1 MRPAVG
7 ELLTAMATPFA
18 RDGTVDHAAAR
29 RLARHLV
36 DQGSDG
42 LVVAGTTG
50 EGPTL
55 SDREK
60 LDLFETVATE
70 VGARATV
77 IANTGTYDTHH
88 SVALTRAAL
97 AAGVD
102 GFLVVTPY
110 YSKPPEAG
118 IVAHFAAIAAAAE
131 GRPVIAY
138 NIPQRVVLNLSPDL
152 LARLAEIP
160 NVVAVKQ
167 ATTDL
172 DQARRIVDE
181 TGLDLLAGNDDLL
194 LPFLR
199 LGGVG
204 GICVA
209 SHLVGPAMRDI
220 ITHARAG
227 EWDEAERLDAGL
239 ADLLRALAVTT
250 NPIPVKAA
258 LNLLGHEVGG
268 VRLPLIPA
276 DDAQTRTLA
285 AALEAS
291 GLVASAV
298 KV

>member
-7 ELLTAMATPFA
+7 ELMTAMATPFA

-70 VGARATV
+70 VGARTTV

-118 IVAHFAAIAAAAE
+118 IAAHFAAIAAAAE

-152 LARLAEIP
+152 LGRLAEIP

-209 SHLVGPAMRDI
+209 SHLAGPVMRDM

-227 EWDEAERLDAGL
+227 EWDEAERLDASL

-291 GLVASAV
+291 GVVASAV
-298 KV
+298 RV

>member
-7 ELLTAMATPFA
+7 ELMTAMATPFA

-152 LARLAEIP
+152 LGRLAEIP

-209 SHLVGPAMRDI
+209 SHLAGPVMRDM

>member
-7 ELLTAMATPFA
+7 ELMTAMATPFA

-152 LARLAEIP
+152 LGRLAEIP

-209 SHLVGPAMRDI
+209 SHLAGPVMRDM

-291 GLVASAV
+291 GVVASAV
-298 KV
+298 RV